1 MCVWCRWESS
11 SWPTSE
17 LTEQNEGMKHAV
29 TGDTVAVLRTIVET
43 GIHDALSNEATSS
56 FLRKQCHFFQ
66 YPTVKN
72 TRTIETKKSVTG
84 LYQYVIFCGI
94 FTFVCLKWSDD
105 EWKTQSCFFW
115 RQRLMLNQHH
125 LPPEKRVNHNHVVL
139 MRFFFRYYPYFFM
152 NSYLLYLSITLLPLQ
167 QGSKVKRGP
176 NVQSCLFEW
185 LKSASP

>member
-1 MCVWCRWESS
+1 MPVGVFLVAHIWTDRAEWGDEACSHRRYCRCLTDNSRNWYPRCPEQWGHILFPEKTVPFFSIPN
-11 SWPTSE
+11 PT
-17 LTEQNEGMKHAV
+17 LGYRN
-29 TGDTVAVLRTIVET
+29 
-43 GIHDALSNEATSS
+43 
-56 FLRKQCHFFQ
+56 
-66 YPTVKN
+66 
-72 TRTIETKKSVTG
+72 KKSVTG

-94 FTFVCLKWSDD
+94 FTFVCLKWSD

-152 NSYLLYLSITLLPLQ
+152 NSYLLYLSITLLSLQ
-167 QGSKVKRGP
+167 QGSKVKRRP